1 MHRKLVLLLFAT
13 SVVFV
18 SPFKIQQIED
28 GKAHVRMCAF
38 KIGISPM
45 EVNRLRKGD
54 FSESD
59 EKSHVSLM
67 KAKRSA
73 VHSGG
78 LLFTQFIKNCMK

>member
-1 MHRKLVLLLFAT
+1 MQKKLVLLLFAT
-13 SVVFV
+13 SVMFV

-28 GKAHVRMCAF
+28 GKTIVRNCAL

-59 EKSHVSLM
+59 EKSHVSLIN
-67 KAKRSA
+67 RRQYTDQGNFL
-73 VHSGG
+73 HY
-78 LLFTQFIKNCMK
+78 L